1 MKKVI
6 IIGAGIAGLTCAIY
20 AKRNGFDTEIYE
32 LHTLPGGE
40 CTGWD
45 RGDYHFDG
53 CIHWL
58 VGSKPGTSFHKIWR
72 DTGALDDTVKI
83 LNHEIFARYEE
94 KETAINFYSNVDRL
108 KAHLIEIA
116 PEDKKEIHKLDKT
129 LRKIANLEMPIEKP
143 MDMLRGRDGLKLAI
157 KNIGGFL
164 NMSKYRNMSMDKF
177 ISQFKNP
184 LLKESFL
191 ALFPADYTAMSFLS
205 TLGSMNNGDSGY
217 PIGGSRALAKRME
230 KHYLDLGGRIFY
242 KSKVDKILVKGNQA
256 VGIKLIGGQE
266 AYADYIISCADGYAT
281 LINMLEDKYTPEIYK
296 TLFAHPHSYP
306 TITSA
311 LVFLG
316 INAQIPYT
324 YRNLVIKRK
333 EPATIGGVTIEN
345 TNILHY
351 GFDPNMASEGN
362 TVIAVLY
369 DGNYD
374 YWNALYQDQEKYGA
388 EKKKLE
394 DDAIA
399 AVVER
404 YPLAEGKI
412 EITDV
417 VTPMTYERYCNAW
430 RGAWMTWVKPS
441 KNVPNYFPGLLP
453 GLKNFM
459 MAGMWTLP
467 PGGLPGAAAAGR
479 FAAHRL
485 CLENGMAFK
494 TS

>member
-1 MKKVI
+1 
-6 IIGAGIAGLTCAIY
+6 
-20 AKRNGFDTEIYE
+20 
-32 LHTLPGGE
+32 
-40 CTGWD
+40 
-45 RGDYHFDG
+45 
-53 CIHWL
+53 
-58 VGSKPGTSFHKIWR
+58 
-72 DTGALDDTVKI
+72 
-83 LNHEIFARYEE
+83 
-94 KETAINFYSNVDRL
+94 
-108 KAHLIEIA
+108 
-116 PEDKKEIHKLDKT
+116 
-129 LRKIANLEMPIEKP
+129 
-143 MDMLRGRDGLKLAI
+143 
-157 KNIGGFL
+157 
-164 NMSKYRNMSMDKF
+164 
-177 ISQFKNP
+177 
-184 LLKESFL
+184 
-191 ALFPADYTAMSFLS
+191 
-205 TLGSMNNGDSGY
+205 
-217 PIGGSRALAKRME
+217 
-230 KHYLDLGGRIFY
+230 
-242 KSKVDKILVKGNQA
+242 
-256 VGIKLIGGQE
+256 
-266 AYADYIISCADGYAT
+266 
-281 LINMLEDKYTPEIYK
+281 
-296 TLFAHPHSYP
+296 
-306 TITSA
+306 
-311 LVFLG
+311 
-316 INAQIPYT
+316 
-324 YRNLVIKRK
+324 
-333 EPATIGGVTIEN
+333 
-345 TNILHY
+345 
-351 GFDPNMASEGN
+351 MASEGK